1 MSTVRCTFPRTGG
14 RGAGGAPTQR
24 GFVLVL
30 TLWVLVIVAI
40 AAGYFS
46 ERVALAI
53 ELAQQSRQNT
63 AAIIDMAGTR
73 AEVLYRLGTSSMTEY
88 GLSRGSTA
96 VNLDGRPYKG
106 LGDTVV
112 QVQDSRG
119 LLNLNLTD
127 DDRMQRF
134 LGLMGIAAER
144 RGTLIDTLRDY
155 IQSARTH
162 RLNGAGDEDYAALG
176 LALPS
181 HRDLVTPW
189 EAKRIIGWRD
199 APQLWEKDRLV
210 TLTTTSLSLGINPN
224 TAPAEVLAT
233 LPGVTEELAQAII
246 TRRKIAPFT
255 FERQITDIT
264 QVPLNLPMGM
274 GVIVIPSDTV
284 RITQA
289 TQGLPW
295 AVQFIV
301 KLTPNGKFGPWRTD
315 YYSRVS
321 TPARQEAQTDIQP
334 LPARSDAP
342 PEKAPAF
349 FTGG

>member
-1 MSTVRCTFPRTGG
+1 MSVTLRRSPLGVAQS
-14 RGAGGAPTQR
+14 GAQK

-30 TLWVLVIVAI
+30 TLWILVIVAI

-46 ERVALAI
+46 ERVGLSV

-63 AAIIDMAGTR
+63 TAMIDMAGSR
-73 AEVLYRLGTSSMTEY
+73 AEILYRLGTSSMTEY
-88 GLSRGSTA
+88 GLGRGSTA
-96 VNLDGRPYKG
+96 VSLDDRLYKG
-106 LGDTVV
+106 LGSTVV
-112 QVQDSRG
+112 RIQDSRG

-127 DDRMQRF
+127 DDRMHRF
-134 LGLMGIAAER
+134 LGLLGIAAER

-155 IQSARTH
+155 TQSARTH

-176 LALPS
+176 LTLPS

-199 APQLWEKDRLV
+199 APQLWDQDRLV
-210 TLTTTSLSLGINPN
+210 NLTTTSQSLGINPN

-233 LPGVTEELAQAII
+233 LPGVTQEIAQAILM
-246 TRRKIAPFT
+246 RRKIAPFT
-255 FERQITDIT
+255 YEGQISDIT
-264 QVPLNLPMGM
+264 LVPLNLPMGM

-289 TQGLPW
+289 SQGLPW
-295 AVQFIV
+295 AVQYIV
-301 KLTPNGKFGPWRTD
+301 KLTPNGRNGPWRTD

-321 TPARQEAQTDIQP
+321 TPVSDAVQADPQP
-334 LPARSDAP
+334 LPARSDAS
-342 PEKAPAF
+342 PEKAPSF
-349 FTGG
+349 LLGG